1 MPFSDVDIDLFMGV
15 LAGAML
21 GVLNEI
27 GVVEVFA
34 DVNAN
39 AVAVVVNDLE
49 FSMSTPLEE
58 FSR

>member
-1 MPFSDVDIDLFMGV
+1 MFMGV

-49 FSMSTPLEE
+49 FPVSTPLEE